1 MFSNLF
7 MFAVFILGSCCEH
20 KVITLCICFTLE
32 ALRLRCVTFLEGF
45 YCDTYVGSVE
55 IHYQFYL

>member
-1 MFSNLF
+1 